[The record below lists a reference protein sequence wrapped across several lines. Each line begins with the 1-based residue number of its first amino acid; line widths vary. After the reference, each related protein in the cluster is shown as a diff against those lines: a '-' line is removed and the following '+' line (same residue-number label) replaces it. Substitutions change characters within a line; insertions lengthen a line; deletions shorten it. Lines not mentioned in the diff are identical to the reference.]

1 MRSLKILKCG
11 LTVEKSQNFGVSVLQ
26 IETCSTKTK
35 SFGTFWLFSRKS
47 IVRWP
52 YLSKFSKDSY
62 KLPPYSTAVKLCFI
76 ASCKM
81 N

>member
-1 MRSLKILKCG
+1 MMSLKILKCV

-26 IETCSTKTK
+26 IETCTKTK

-62 KLPPYSTAVKLCFI
+62 KLPPYSTAVKLCLI
-76 ASCKM
+76 AICKM